1 MDVERQKLENEQKL
15 QVATKDLSSTVAEL
29 ETRQTE
35 LIEKL
40 KVITFFW
47 SKRKAQTTVIL

>member
-40 KVITFFW
+40 KV
-47 SKRKAQTTVIL
+47 TTKQNGFSIFLLYF